1 MATLVLTAV
10 GSALGGPLGGAIGS
24 MLGQQI
30 DTAVLGGGRT
40 REGPRLKELDV
51 QTSSYGT
58 QIPGI
63 FGAMRIAGTVFWA
76 TDLVERRSTS
86 GGGKGRPVT
95 SSYTYSVSLAVALSS
110 RPILRVGR
118 IWADGNLVRGAGGDL
133 KVDAQLRIYKG
144 DADQLPDPLLSASE
158 GLSQCP
164 AYRGYAYAVFEDLQ
178 LADFG
183 NRIPSLTFEIFE
195 RDTPVDVGDIASVGS
210 AGEISGQTGETL
222 TGFALQG
229 GNGREA
235 LTDLLA
241 AFPIFVR
248 PEGDQLRIHRTDS
261 PTLRTH
267 AIAAVASVGS
277 SSLERPVRRRGSI
290 DKLPN
295 SVSVRHYEPARDF
308 QLGVQRNRNSLGGQA
323 ELQMQLSAAIT
334 ADRARAIAEQKWRSL
349 ASALDT
355 GASNYPIGAV
365 PIELGDL
372 DGEFGQQVTEIEYG
386 RGFVSV
392 RTEHWPVPVA
402 AAGQVSDA
410 GRDVAAP
417 DLLSGT
423 TIIQITDLPLFDDPN
438 ATRPIIAVAACG
450 TGDGWRRAAVALRN
464 GEQLQELGSTA
475 PQAVIGQLLSPL
487 PYHPATWFDQTN
499 TVDIRLA
506 NGQIDL
512 PSGTGSP
519 SDLNAPI
526 LLIGQELVRY
536 GEAISLGG
544 RDYRLRQLLRGFRA
558 TEQAIVRHPTGTLAA
573 LLERATL
580 MIPDLPAA
588 SIGSSLLFE
597 ASGRGDVQP
606 VTQSLLVEARAI
618 RPLAPVHISAERRA
632 DGTLALCW
640 IRRSRFDPGWTDFSD
655 QPVGEERLEF
665 DVKISSGGSTLHSVG
680 VAESSTEVSTAI
692 IEGWGLPSGATVEL
706 QVRQLGQFAI
716 SHPATHSFQI

>member
-40 REGPRLKELDV
+40 REGPRLKELEV

-144 DADQLPDPLLSASE
+144 NADQLPDPLLSASE

-178 LADFG
+178 LTDFG

-195 RDTPVDVGDIASVGS
+195 RDTPVDIGNIACVASG
-210 AGEISGQTGETL
+210 GEISGQTGETL
-222 TGFALQG
+222 TGYALQG
-229 GNGREA
+229 RNARES

-248 PEGDQLRIHRTDS
+248 PESDQLRIRRTDN
-261 PTLRTH
+261 PTLRTYVVPV
-267 AIAAVASVGS
+267 AASIGS
-277 SSLERPVRRRGSI
+277 SSLEKPVRRRGSI

-323 ELQMQLSAAIT
+323 ELQMQLPAAIT
-334 ADRARAIAEQKWRSL
+334 ADRARTIAEQKWRSL

-355 GASNYPIGAV
+355 GASNYPIGDES
-365 PIELGDL
+365 IELGDF
-372 DGEFGQQVTEIEYG
+372 DSEFGHQVTEIEHG
-386 RGFVSV
+386 HGFVSV

-402 AAGQVSDA
+402 AAGQMSDA
-410 GRDVAAP
+410 GRDIAAP

-423 TIIQITDLPLFDDPN
+423 TIIQLADLPLFDNPN

-450 TGDGWRRAAVALRN
+450 TGDGWRRAAVAVRN

-487 PYHPATWFDQTN
+487 PYHPATWIDQTN

-506 NGQIDL
+506 NGQMDL

-519 SDLNAPI
+519 FDLNAPT
-526 LLIGQELVRY
+526 LLIGKELVRY

-558 TEQAIVRHPTGTLAA
+558 TEQAIVRHPTATLAV

>member
-40 REGPRLKELDV
+40 REGPRLKELEV

-86 GGGKGRPVT
+86 GGGKGRPAT

-133 KVDAQLRIYKG
+133 KVDTQLRLYTG
-144 DADQLPDPLLSASE
+144 NADQLPDPLLSASE

-164 AYRGYAYAVFEDLQ
+164 AYRSFAYAVFEDLQ
-178 LADFG
+178 LTDFG

-195 RDTPVDVGDIASVGS
+195 RDTSVDVGDIAAVGS
-210 AGEISGQTGETL
+210 AGEISGQTAETL
-222 TGFALQG
+222 TGYALQG
-229 GNGREA
+229 RNAREA
-235 LTDLLA
+235 LADLLA
-241 AFPIFVR
+241 VFPIFVR
-248 PEGDQLRIHRTDS
+248 PEGDQLCIRRTDG
-261 PTLRTH
+261 PTFHAH

-277 SSLERPVRRRGSI
+277 SSLERPVKRRGAI

-295 SVSVRHYEPARDF
+295 SVSIRHYEPARDF

-323 ELQMQLSAAIT
+323 ELQMQLPAAIT
-334 ADRARAIAEQKWRSL
+334 ADRARTIAEQKWRSL

-355 GASNYPIGAV
+355 GAIRYPIGALS
-365 PIELGDL
+365 IELGDL
-372 DGEFGQQVTEIEYG
+372 ANEFGQHITEIEHG

-392 RTEHWPVPVA
+392 RTEHWPVPVGA
-402 AAGQVSDA
+402 ADQASDA
-410 GRDVAAP
+410 GRDIAAP

-423 TIIQITDLPLFDDPN
+423 TIIQIADLPLFDDPN
-438 ATRPIIAVAACG
+438 ATRPIIALAACG
-450 TGDGWRRAAVALRN
+450 TGDGWRRAMVALRN

-487 PYHPATWFDQTN
+487 PYHPATWIDQTN
-499 TVDIRLA
+499 IVEIRLA
-506 NGQIDL
+506 NDQMEL

-519 SDLNAPI
+519 FDPGAPT
-526 LLIGQELVRY
+526 LLIGQELVRC
-536 GEAISLGG
+536 GEAVSLGG

-558 TEQAIVRHPTGTLAA
+558 TDQAIVHHPTATLAV
-573 LLERATL
+573 LLERSTL
-580 MIPDLPAA
+580 MIPDIQAA
-588 SIGSSLLFE
+588 SIGSTLLFE
-597 ASGRGDVQP
+597 ASGRGDSQP

-618 RPLAPVHISAERRA
+618 RPLSPVHISVERSA
-632 DGTLALCW
+632 DGTLALHW
-640 IRRSRFDPGWTDFSD
+640 IRRSRFDPGWTDFVE

-665 DVKISSGGSTLHSVG
+665 EVSISNGGSTLYSV
-680 VAESSTEVSTAI
+680 VVQETFANVPAAI
-692 IEGWGLPSGATVEL
+692 IEAWGLSPGSNIDL
-706 QVRQLGQFAI
+706 HVRQLGQFAI